1 MVALRH
7 EIEGIIAAYKADAEA
22 KGLDLRAAFP
32 DSLPP
37 VRGDTVRVR
46 QVLNNILSNAVKFT
60 SDGYI
65 EISTAA
71 YKHDGRSWV
80 RCAIEDTGIGITPKD
95 QQIIFDEFR
104 QVDGST
110 TREYGGTGLG
120 LAITKKLIEMMG
132 GRLWVESEGVVGKGS
147 TFVFELPV
155 ELEPDARRT
164 GGAQ

>member
-1 MVALRH
+1 MIYCDARLTVWVVDFFLPVDH
-7 EIEGIIAAYKADAEA
+7 GELLGGNSAD
-22 KGLDLRAAFP
+22 
-32 DSLPP
+32 
-37 VRGDTVRVR
+37 
-46 QVLNNILSNAVKFT
+46 T
-60 SDGYI
+60 SHGYI
-65 EISTAA
+65 EISAA
-71 YKHDGRSWV
+71 VYQRDGRNWV
-80 RCAIEDTGIGITPKD
+80 RCSVEDTGIGITPQD

-120 LAITKKLIEMMG
+120 LAITKKLIARMG

-155 ELEPDARRT
+155 VTEADARRT